1 LNGLE
6 KQRPSLRKL
15 LQRKP
20 PKPPKLRKPRRR
32 RKLYNP
38 TLKRNILQK
47 GVEVLDDIG
56 AMKGEAQEVVDAVQK
71 GEALVLEGA
80 ALVLEGAALVL
91 EGAALVLE
99 GAALVLEGAVQK
111 GAALVL
117 EGAAQKGAVQRAKVQ
132 RIEVQKV
139 ENQRVSAPEVTALAV
154 QIKKVKKV
162 IVPFVRRVIAP
173 AEKVKN
179 RFLQNKNKPSPSS
192 LRPTLLRKP

>member
-1 LNGLE
+1 MNGLE

-71 GEALVLEGA
+71 GE

>member
-71 GEALVLEGA
+71 GE